1 MARPL
6 KYSDETAERICDG
19 IRLGLTYRHA
29 ARYGGIDYSTF
40 NAWMHRYSKFSEAV
54 GHANATAAAVN
65 MANIKAHATDDWR
78 AAAWILEHR
87 FPDDY
92 GSRFSDSM
100 SDPLADSPVRRIIVE
115 RVNRAEREPS
125 EVEP

>member
-1 MARPL
+1 MARPS
-6 KYSDETAERICDG
+6 KYTPETAERILDG

-29 ARYGGIDYSTF
+29 SRYGGVDYTTF
-40 NAWMHRYSKFSEAV
+40 NDWMHRFPKFSNAV
-54 GHANATAAAVN
+54 GEANATAAAVN
-65 MANIKAHATDDWR
+65 MANIKEQAKGGDWR

-100 SDPLADSPVRRIIVE
+100 SDPLADTGVRRIIVE
-115 RVNRAEREPS
+115 RVNRAERE
-125 EVEP
+125 VES